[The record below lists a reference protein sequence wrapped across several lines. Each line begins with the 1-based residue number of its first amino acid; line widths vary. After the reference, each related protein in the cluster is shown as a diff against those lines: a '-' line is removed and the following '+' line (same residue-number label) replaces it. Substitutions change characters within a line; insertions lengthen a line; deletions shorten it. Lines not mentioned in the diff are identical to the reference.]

1 MNYEVY
7 SYWNLLELEG
17 VFNAVAALTASSDF
31 TGLLRVLALIVMITL
46 ALAVLAGR
54 SRHEDF
60 WRWVMMAAIVNGM
73 LLVPKSTVTL
83 IDRTGTEPNRVVA
96 NVPIGL
102 AALAHGASKLGDWIT
117 RAYETVFSLPNDL
130 QFQRRGLMFG
140 HAVLTET
147 QFLSPDMVSGAW
159 MKDFQEFWR
168 ECVTPDIITGYLPID
183 TLRKTTDLWSAIGNT
198 NPARYVTLSTVGTV
212 SCHPAAYNDLGNRL
226 NNSVVP
232 ALITSY
238 GLKKFPNDP
247 QAVTNAQNGIVAAY
261 GYGPGIS
268 NTAQSIV
275 RQAALQQAMV
285 QAYCGVFAQSGD
297 SNRAALCYSTAMGA
311 YQTNQTYQVL
321 AKIAESSMPKL
332 KSAIEI
338 IQYAI
343 APIIIAFAIVA
354 AHLSLPV
361 LKTYAMSLVWVQ
373 LWAPLYAVVHYIQT
387 VKMQAYQ
394 AALGA
399 SAGTLEG
406 SAQLVNMGV
415 SDQAVAGML
424 VVAIPPIAAALVKG
438 GEVGLQA
445 VAGLVSAPRTAE
457 RQAADTA
464 KGNEHIG
471 DWNTAPTIRTGAPIH
486 TAVGANGVNVTT
498 FADGTTAVD
507 ASGMQHRM
515 NLRLNAGSRMS
526 AALQEQS
533 EQAQTAAVGELV
545 SGARSFGA
553 SIQRGID
560 FARSHLKETSN
571 DNRWGIDNA
580 AEIAKA
586 AETAQNIQ
594 DKYLKE
600 HGVNEKLHA
609 AIKGTAAAIA
619 QTPELLNAVS
629 PVKLKAQLAAELG
642 SETDAAIAAR
652 HALHLARTQGYSEA
666 VRTVSKATQSN
677 AFSEAE
683 KGATGSRDSVQAL
696 STEGLQRIEQA
707 SANYQRSL
715 ALKEA
720 TTRARENSGAWEM
733 GLLRQFGDWMGTQY
747 NGYAGRNF
755 DVATV
760 AQMSEKNPELLT
772 PFIERFFKER
782 VEPTLSAGV
791 GEVKTA
797 GDVQAFFERGKAG
810 MPTAGDIAAQ
820 DRNWRGQ
827 VQGSAARAGVDPN
840 APVADTRNLK
850 GQVDGRLS
858 AGQAAV
864 AQGKGRVEQGG
875 KPIEQGVKEKT
886 DQPPSFPGMAGT
898 SIGNAAAAGLP
909 SGTVWGVD
917 KAMDA
922 IGLKAEASHW
932 RKDAD
937 SYQGGWAGFAID
949 TALMAAGGPVG
960 KVAGK
965 AAGKVIGNE
974 LGEKA
979 AQNILKENATT
990 AVGHNYPVLTGIV
1003 AGEAKQEVIDAAA
1016 SIGARAGVPV
1026 GMMVGGEIAD
1036 RTGAG
1041 ATLGPKVEGALNQAV
1056 SAGEGAVRETFG
1068 MPPQTQQPS
1077 GHGAN
1082 AGVLDGAWNQGEKAA
1097 GDLFS
1102 GPPGGSNLGS
1112 LLGGGQRPAPAQTQ
1126 PAEGEAGQQKS
1137 DAPPPSG
1144 R

>member
-7 SYWNLLELEG
+7 SYWNLLELQG
-17 VFNAVAALTASSDF
+17 VFNAVAALTASGDF
-31 TGLLRVLALIVMITL
+31 TGLLRVLALVVMITL
-46 ALAVLAGR
+46 VLAVLAGR

-60 WRWVMMAAIVNGM
+60 WRWVIMAAIVNGM
-73 LLVPKSTVTL
+73 LLVPKSTVIL
-83 IDRTGTEPNRVVA
+83 VDRTGTEPNRVVA

-102 AALAHGASKLGDWIT
+102 AALAHGASKFGDWIT

-168 ECVTPDIITGYLPID
+168 ECVTPDIVTGYLPID

-464 KGNEHIG
+464 KGNESVG
-471 DWNTAPTIRTGAPIH
+471 QWKTSPTVDYAASPTPVMARRNDDGSYTYAHPDG
-486 TAVGANGVNVTT
+486 GVTY
-498 FADGTTAVD
+498 
-507 ASGMQHRM
+507 
-515 NLRLNAGSRMS
+515 NAG
-526 AALQEQS
+526 
-533 EQAQTAAVGELV
+533 TAADKATFSVKSTGREARSASRLSEAAETAAAGELV
-545 SGARSFGA
+545 SGARTLGA

-560 FARSHLKETSN
+560 FARSHLKETGN

-600 HGVNEKLHA
+600 HEVNEKLHA
-609 AIKGTAAAIA
+609 AITGTAQLVAG
-619 QTPELLNAVS
+619 TPELLN
-629 PVKLKAQLAAELG
+629 
-642 SETDAAIAAR
+642 
-652 HALHLARTQGYSEA
+652 
-666 VRTVSKATQSN
+666 
-677 AFSEAE
+677 
-683 KGATGSRDSVQAL
+683 
-696 STEGLQRIEQA
+696 
-707 SANYQRSL
+707 
-715 ALKEA
+715 
-720 TTRARENSGAWEM
+720 
-733 GLLRQFGDWMGTQY
+733 
-747 NGYAGRNF
+747 
-755 DVATV
+755 
-760 AQMSEKNPELLT
+760 
-772 PFIERFFKER
+772 
-782 VEPTLSAGV
+782 
-791 GEVKTA
+791 
-797 GDVQAFFERGKAG
+797 
-810 MPTAGDIAAQ
+810 
-820 DRNWRGQ
+820 
-827 VQGSAARAGVDPN
+827 
-840 APVADTRNLK
+840 
-850 GQVDGRLS
+850 
-858 AGQAAV
+858 
-864 AQGKGRVEQGG
+864 
-875 KPIEQGVKEKT
+875 
-886 DQPPSFPGMAGT
+886 
-898 SIGNAAAAGLP
+898 
-909 SGTVWGVD
+909 
-917 KAMDA
+917 
-922 IGLKAEASHW
+922 
-932 RKDAD
+932 
-937 SYQGGWAGFAID
+937 
-949 TALMAAGGPVG
+949 
-960 KVAGK
+960 
-965 AAGKVIGNE
+965 
-974 LGEKA
+974 
-979 AQNILKENATT
+979 
-990 AVGHNYPVLTGIV
+990 
-1003 AGEAKQEVIDAAA
+1003 
-1016 SIGARAGVPV
+1016 
-1026 GMMVGGEIAD
+1026 
-1036 RTGAG
+1036 
-1041 ATLGPKVEGALNQAV
+1041 
-1056 SAGEGAVRETFG
+1056 
-1068 MPPQTQQPS
+1068 
-1077 GHGAN
+1077 
-1082 AGVLDGAWNQGEKAA
+1082 
-1097 GDLFS
+1097 
-1102 GPPGGSNLGS
+1102 
-1112 LLGGGQRPAPAQTQ
+1112 
-1126 PAEGEAGQQKS
+1126 
-1137 DAPPPSG
+1137 
-1144 R
+1144 